1 MRIRKPA
8 CAQQGLEKGFQVGAA
23 FSGDWGPLA
32 LAPAQPLSGL
42 GVTGN
47 EQWQPQSQTG
57 QVSGCGVEPVF
68 TWELKPLPDPTDGTG
83 E

>member
-1 MRIRKPA
+1 MEPRCPPR
-8 CAQQGLEKGFQVGAA
+8 
-23 FSGDWGPLA
+23 A

-47 EQWQPQSQTG
+47 EQSLAGQQPHSQTG
-57 QVSGCGVEPVF
+57 QVSGSGVGPIPA
-68 TWELKPLPDPTDGTG
+68 WELKPLPDPTDGTG